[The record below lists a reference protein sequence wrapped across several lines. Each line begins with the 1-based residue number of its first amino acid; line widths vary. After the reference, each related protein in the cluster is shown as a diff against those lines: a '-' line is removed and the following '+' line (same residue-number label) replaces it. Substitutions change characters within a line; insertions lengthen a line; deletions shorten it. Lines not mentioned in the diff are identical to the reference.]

1 MSHTKNDYPD
11 NLAWCID
18 CSSDAGTRRYYS
30 PAHVDL
36 MLAERDAHSA
46 ALVAALPP
54 PGKLIILAD
63 WLDVDDRNHGRPKR
77 DHDVQDDL
85 RAWAYKI
92 IAALAES

>member
-46 ALVAALPP
+46 ALVAALETLATTMGCQCLTDKY
-54 PGKLIILAD
+54 PGDEHDSVFCVTIDATL
-63 WLDVDDRNHGRPKR
+63 GRK
-77 DHDVQDDL
+77 
-85 RAWAYKI
+85 
-92 IAALAES
+92 S